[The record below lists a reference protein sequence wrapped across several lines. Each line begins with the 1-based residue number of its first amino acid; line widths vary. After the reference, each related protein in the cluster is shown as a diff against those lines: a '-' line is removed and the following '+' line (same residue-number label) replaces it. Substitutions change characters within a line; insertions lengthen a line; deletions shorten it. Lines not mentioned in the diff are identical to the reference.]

1 MSQILPTGITVK
13 ESTGQYQVRIVRRDS
28 KNKRKEIRRLFTSLS
43 EAKRFLH
50 EARNTEVEETARS
63 TCTLIEAAELAR
75 IVFWSG
81 NKDEDR
87 SWRRA
92 ELLCEFFGKD
102 KLITAVRS
110 TDLAAYITHMKDTG
124 RKGSTINRRMAP
136 LSKMWEA
143 AAMEGLVS
151 MSTKPWYKREKEP
164 KGRIR
169 WLFPDEEK
177 KIHEWF
183 IDHGRYELAAHL
195 TFSIDTG
202 LRTME
207 SLVVDHQHVTPT
219 DEGEYGLWV
228 EPISGSEDWEDDWF
242 SKNAQSRVVPITDRT
257 MDIIQARRNHSP
269 IFEDVP
275 YHIISYWWAKVR
287 EELFDGDKGITSYVT
302 RHTCA
307 SRLVQQKMHLKDIQ
321 KWMGHT
327 KSTTTERYAKNSSHD
342 IKHGK
347 AMLERYH
354 T

>member
-92 ELLCEFFGKD
+92 EMLCEFFGKD

-164 KGRIR
+164 
-169 WLFPDEEK
+169 
-177 KIHEWF
+177 
-183 IDHGRYELAAHL
+183 
-195 TFSIDTG
+195 
-202 LRTME
+202 
-207 SLVVDHQHVTPT
+207 
-219 DEGEYGLWV
+219 
-228 EPISGSEDWEDDWF
+228 
-242 SKNAQSRVVPITDRT
+242 
-257 MDIIQARRNHSP
+257 
-269 IFEDVP
+269 
-275 YHIISYWWAKVR
+275 
-287 EELFDGDKGITSYVT
+287 
-302 RHTCA
+302 
-307 SRLVQQKMHLKDIQ
+307 
-321 KWMGHT
+321 
-327 KSTTTERYAKNSSHD
+327 
-342 IKHGK
+342 
-347 AMLERYH
+347 
-354 T
+354 